1 MNIRQICLSIAA
13 VLTSMVATGSYAAE
27 ASPTPAATPAS
38 GTHETRSAER
48 KKVRAAN
55 KEANKKGEIPK
66 TTEAS
71 ATPSASAASGTHE
84 TRSAERK
91 KVRAANAEANKKGEI
106 PKTTEAGEI
115 KK

>member
-1 MNIRQICLSIAA
+1 MKLRTLCLAIAA
-13 VLTSMVATGSYAAE
+13 LLSSMVAIPTIAAE
-27 ASPTPAATPAS
+27 ASPTQAGPAAS

-55 KEANKKGEIPK
+55 KAANTKATKEG
-66 TTEAS
+66 EAS
-71 ATPSASAASGTHE
+71 AEAPTPPKSGTHE

-91 KVRAANAEANKKGEI
+91 KNRAATAEAVKKGDI
-106 PKTTEAGEI
+106 PKTTEAGET

>member
-1 MNIRQICLSIAA
+1 MNIRHICLAIAA
-13 VLTSMVATGSYAAE
+13 VLSSMVATASYATE

-55 KEANKKGEIPK
+55 AAANKKGEIPK
-66 TTEAS
+66 TGEAS
-71 ATPSASAASGTHE
+71 VAPAASAASGTHE

-106 PKTTEAGEI
+106 PKTTEAGDV

>member
-1 MNIRQICLSIAA
+1 MKLRTLCLAIAA
-13 VLTSMVATGSYAAE
+13 LLSSMVAIPTMAAD
-27 ASPTPAATPAS
+27 ASPAQAATPAS

-55 KEANKKGEIPK
+55 KAANTKATKEGG
-66 TTEAS
+66 EAS
-71 ATPSASAASGTHE
+71 AEATPPAKTGTHE

-91 KVRAANAEANKKGEI
+91 KNRAATAEAVKKGDI
-106 PKTTEAGEI
+106 PKTTEAGET

>member
-1 MNIRQICLSIAA
+1 MKLRTLCLAIAA
-13 VLTSMVATGSYAAE
+13 LLSSMVAIPTIAAE
-27 ASPTPAATPAS
+27 ASPTQAATPAS

-55 KEANKKGEIPK
+55 KAANTKATKEG
-66 TTEAS
+66 EAS
-71 ATPSASAASGTHE
+71 AEAAAPPKTGTHE

-91 KVRAANAEANKKGEI
+91 KNRAATAEAVKKGDI
-106 PKTTEAGEI
+106 PKTTEAGEA